1 MYSNGAASDRLNAE
15 KSTIRRLWIFP
26 ERSVFL
32 AQNEREMKLGL
43 ITPNGVPSWRTCK
56 MQRTERAKTLRV
68 RRTAT
73 YLGLKRLAL
82 LALCAVFSDPI
93 SAVESKGTV

>member
-1 MYSNGAASDRLNAE
+1 
-15 KSTIRRLWIFP
+15 
-26 ERSVFL
+26 
-32 AQNEREMKLGL
+32 
-43 ITPNGVPSWRTCK
+43 

-73 YLGLKRLAL
+73 YIGLKRLAL

-93 SAVESKGTV
+93 SAVESKGQAEMWSRPLLVPYVVKRRKAFWFFGEFGSRRRR